1 LTAAEIERW
10 IIIIVIIIIIIM
22 FVRDGDVYAALRDC
36 YTALHLDVNHMKA
49 HFRLARCLYE
59 LSWTTEALDCLLLFK
74 AKFPDN
80 ASSKT
85 CEVLEKDIRAA
96 IFSKNSGKFFCRFV
110 CVIFMR
116 GLVVF
121 SL

>member
-1 LTAAEIERW
+1 
-10 IIIIVIIIIIIM
+10 M
-22 FVRDGDVYAALRDC
+22 FVVRDGDVYAALRDC
-36 YTALHLDVNHMKA
+36 YTALHLDINHMKA

-85 CEVLEKDIRAA
+85 CEALEKDIRAA
-96 IFSKNSGKFFCRFV
+96 IFSKNSGKSMLCAFG
-110 CVIFMR
+110 VISQCSTLRLRYSCDFILSHFR
-116 GLVVF
+116 
-121 SL
+121 

>member
-1 LTAAEIERW
+1 MRVCRVVDILIW
-10 IIIIVIIIIIIM
+10 LNVVVLI
-22 FVRDGDVYAALRDC
+22 VRDGDTYAALRDC

-85 CEVLEKDIRAA
+85 CEALEKDIRAA
-96 IFSKNSGKFFCRFV
+96 ILSKNSGKLCCCLF
-110 CVIFMR
+110 
-116 GLVVF
+116 LE
-121 SL
+121 

>member
-1 LTAAEIERW
+1 MFAFCNLMLSKTYCALT
-10 IIIIVIIIIIIM
+10 VQM
-22 FVRDGDVYAALRDC
+22 LQLFLLLVVRDGDVYAALQDC
-36 YTALHLDVNHMKA
+36 YTALHFDVNHMKA

-85 CEVLEKDIRAA
+85 CEALEKDIRAA
-96 IFSKNSGKFFCRFV
+96 IFSKNSGKLFCYLL
-110 CVIFMR
+110 CV
-116 GLVVF
+116 
-121 SL
+121 S

>member
-1 LTAAEIERW
+1 MLSKTYCALT
-10 IIIIVIIIIIIM
+10 VQM
-22 FVRDGDVYAALRDC
+22 LQLFLLMVVRDGDVYAALRDC
-36 YTALHLDVNHMKA
+36 YTALHFDVNHMKA

-85 CEVLEKDIRAA
+85 CEALEKDIRAA
-96 IFSKNSGKFFCRFV
+96 IFSKNSGKLFCCLL
-110 CVIFMR
+110 CV
-116 GLVVF
+116 
-121 SL
+121 S

>member
-1 LTAAEIERW
+1 M
-10 IIIIVIIIIIIM
+10 VVCS

-36 YTALHLDVNHMKA
+36 YIALHLDVNHMKA

-59 LSWTTEALDCLLLFK
+59 LSWTAEALECLLLFK

-85 CEVLEKDIRAA
+85 CEALEKDIRAA
-96 IFSKNSGKFFCRFV
+96 IYSKNSGKLLCYLCCLFLC
-110 CVIFMR
+110 CHIHTH
-116 GLVVF
+116 
-121 SL
+121 